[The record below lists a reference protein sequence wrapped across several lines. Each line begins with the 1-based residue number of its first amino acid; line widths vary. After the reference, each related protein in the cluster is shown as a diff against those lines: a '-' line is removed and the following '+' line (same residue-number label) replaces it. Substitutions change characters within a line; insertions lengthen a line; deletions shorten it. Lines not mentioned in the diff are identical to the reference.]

1 MSSIEERQQNA
12 ISSLTDEQFEE
23 LVDAKPEDRLDMLT
37 KEQKAAFLE
46 SIPKLIEAHI
56 KERKEVADF
65 VEHLINYSEVSLF
78 VFIITVC

>member
-23 LVDAKPEDRLDMLT
+23 LVDAKPEDRLDMLM

-46 SIPKLIEAHI
+46 SIPKLIEACI
-56 KERKEVADF
+56 KERNEVADF
-65 VEHLINYSEVSLF
+65 VEHLINFSEVSLF
-78 VFIITVC
+78 VFIITLC

>member
-1 MSSIEERQQNA
+1 MSSIEERQRKA

-23 LVDAKPEDRLDMLT
+23 LVNAKPEDRLDMLT

-46 SIPKLIEAHI
+46 LIPKLIEARI
-56 KERKEVADF
+56 KERNKVADF
-65 VEHLINYSEVSLF
+65 VEHLINFSEVSLF